1 MRMRAPFRYARLGY
15 VVLEV
20 TDVARSTTF
29 YRDLVGLDLDRQ
41 DSGDAYLRCCESR
54 QNIVLTQGPTPGL
67 RRIAFELES
76 KADLEKA
83 HQYLEEQGFSPR
95 PVAAEEAQRLKFD
108 AGLRF
113 REPGTSL
120 EFEFF
125 VDPEK
130 AAEPFSA
137 SKAEIARLGHI
148 VLNVADF
155 DTVYDSLVGKLN
167 FLVSDEVAGKIA
179 FLRCFPNPFHHSLAL
194 ISAPANGYNHVN
206 FMVSDIDDIGRGIN
220 RMKKANVPIVFG
232 PGRHLPSGS
241 IFLYF
246 LDPDGMT
253 TEYSFGM
260 EEFEEEHAREPR
272 ELEPT
277 PETLDTWGSTPDPRF
292 GKTGALLP
300 AHV

>member
-1 MRMRAPFRYARLGY
+1 MNAPFRYARLGY

-20 TDVARSTTF
+20 TDVAKSTAF
-29 YRDLVGLDLDRQ
+29 YRDLVGLDLDREEAGQ
-41 DSGDAYLRCCESR
+41 AFLRCSDMP
-54 QNIVLTQGPTPGL
+54 QNIVLAQGPTPGL
-67 RRIAFELES
+67 RRIALELES
-76 KADLEKA
+76 RADLDRA
-83 HQYLEEQGFSPR
+83 RAYLETEGFAPR
-95 PVAAEEAQRLKFD
+95 ILDTAEAARLKLG

-113 REPGTSL
+113 REPGTGL

-125 VDPEK
+125 VEPEK
-130 AAEPFSA
+130 ADCPFA
-137 SKAEIARLGHI
+137 ATKADIARLGHI

-155 DTVYDSLVGKLN
+155 DTVYGSLVGKLN
-167 FLVSDEVAGKIA
+167 FMVSDAVPGKIA
-179 FLRCFPNPFHHSLAL
+179 FLRCFPNKFHHSLAL

-206 FMVSDIDDIGRGIN
+206 FMVSDIDDIGRAIN
-220 RMKKANVPIVFG
+220 RMKKAEVPIVFG

-260 EEFEEEHAREPR
+260 EEFEEDSAREAR
-272 ELEPT
+272 ELDPT